1 MYPARRNTKFFDN
14 ISQKP
19 ISISEDFDSN
29 NNLVEKEFNPAIE
42 SSDNKYLLTLPFQI
56 FLSQKNYWNSFD
68 NFIILKLEDKLWL
81 LKPFQKKKLLVSVNN
96 FSK

>member
-42 SSDNKYLLTLPFQI
+42 SSDNKYLLTLPFQTFYHKRI
-56 FLSQKNYWNSFD
+56 IEIQ
-68 NFIILKLEDKLWL
+68 FIW
-81 LKPFQKKKLLVSVNN
+81 
-96 FSK
+96 

>member
-42 SSDNKYLLTLPFQI
+42 SSDNKYLLHRLKYFI
-56 FLSQKNYWNSFD
+56 ANNFWNSFD
-68 NFIILKLEDKLWL
+68 NFIILMPKLALSDPSGRKRKCEAPLRVEGVK
-81 LKPFQKKKLLVSVNN
+81 
-96 FSK
+96 